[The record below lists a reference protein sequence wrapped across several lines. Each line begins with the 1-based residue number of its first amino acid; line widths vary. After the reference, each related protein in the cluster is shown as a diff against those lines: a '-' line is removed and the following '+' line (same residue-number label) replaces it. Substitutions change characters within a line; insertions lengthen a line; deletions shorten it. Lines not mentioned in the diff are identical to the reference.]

1 MQTTTEVTAE
11 EAPLVPTTKFFVQY
25 RGKCTEDFARSLHK
39 YKAPCTVILTLR
51 KMKTVL
57 PSLKPQVERVLK
69 SGLVYKIE
77 CPLCKECYVGQ
88 TRRHLK
94 VRFDE
99 HLSPSKAVKKH
110 MIECGSEITVD
121 NVEILKTTSK
131 GEDYLLTLEALFI
144 TELKPKINTK
154 DEYRSRELTL
164 KIY

>member
-1 MQTTTEVTAE
+1 
-11 EAPLVPTTKFFVQY
+11 
-25 RGKCTEDFARSLHK
+25 
-39 YKAPCTVILTLR
+39 
-51 KMKTVL
+51 MKTVL

-99 HLSPSKAVKKH
+99 QLNPLKEVKEH
-110 MIECGSEITVD
+110 MIECGSEIAVED
-121 NVEILKTTSK
+121 VEILKTSSK

-144 TELKPKINTK
+144 AELKPKINTK
-154 DEYRSRELTL
+154 EEYRSRELTL